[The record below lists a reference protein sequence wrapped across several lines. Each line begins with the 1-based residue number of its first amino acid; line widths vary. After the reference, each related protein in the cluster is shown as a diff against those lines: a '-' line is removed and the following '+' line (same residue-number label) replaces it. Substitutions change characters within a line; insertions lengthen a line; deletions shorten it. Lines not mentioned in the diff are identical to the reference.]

1 MMIVIAIF
9 TPLLKLSYI
18 IGESNNMEI
27 IERSLFAGLLVTKYR
42 VITYKSKLGIVRKW
56 IKLEEDKDE

>member
-1 MMIVIAIF
+1 MN
-9 TPLLKLSYI
+9 
-18 IGESNNMEI
+18 NNMEI
-27 IERSLFAGLLVTKYR
+27 IEKSLFAGLLVTKYQ

>member
-1 MMIVIAIF
+1 M
-9 TPLLKLSYI
+9 
-18 IGESNNMEI
+18 SNLISDEI

-56 IKLEEDKDE
+56 IKLEEDEDE